1 MNTTN
6 LKRLRKASKLTQEDV
21 AERLNVSRQT
31 VAKWETGESLPDIDS
46 CIALANLYGVTIDD
60 MVSSVKDPFH
70 SKGPKG
76 KYLFGVVK
84 IDKNLNLIFKIM
96 KRGEKLEEALS
107 TGNEKEIADMGLR
120 YDLTLP
126 LTRYYANNRA
136 KLQNPFKVIQTD
148 RVYRAERPQK
158 GRLLDGVGVS
168 FRRAGKSRGCN
179 SMIRQD
185 VIHTYSLQET
195 LEPCP

>member
-6 LKRLRKASKLTQEDV
+6 LKRLRKTSKLTQEDV

-70 SKGPKG
+70 SKSPKG

-84 IDKNLNLIFKIM
+84 IDKNHCI
-96 KRGEKLEEALS
+96 KLPDKALDVF
-107 TGNEKEIADMGLR
+107 ELKENDKLLLLGDINQGL
-120 YDLTLP
+120 
-126 LTRYYANNRA
+126 AMV
-136 KLQNPFKVIQTD
+136 K
-148 RVYRAERPQK
+148 
-158 GRLLDGVGVS
+158 LDGVLKFTS
-168 FRRAGKSRGCN
+168 AISKTIKDSEASDENIMAGDADNEC
-179 SMIRQD
+179 D
-185 VIHTYSLQET
+185 
-195 LEPCP
+195 